1 MRIDYITTM
10 TRVGQLIQRPDHD
23 KKLQLVPDSNISR
36 ELLKDDRG
44 RVYAIV
50 VDGEIHKLGGSQA
63 KGGIKATFDA
73 YCGGFAFGMSART
86 YAVWNYLSQKIAA
99 GQTVEIYAVWADTVT
114 VPVPTMTGTE
124 MQTIAVDFHAIEKNF
139 VDEYVRLEGGYPE
152 LNMQESGRKWE
163 DTGLL
168 EGWPGMGKKFI

>member
-1 MRIDYITTM
+1 MQIDYITTM
-10 TRVGQLIQRPDHD
+10 TKVGQLVRREGHD
-23 KKLQLVPDSNISR
+23 KKLALIPDANISK
-36 ELLKDDRG
+36 ELLKDNRG

-63 KGGIKATFDA
+63 KGGIKSTFDA
-73 YCGGFAFGMSART
+73 YCGGYAFGMSART
-86 YAVWNYLSQKIAA
+86 YAVWNYLTQKINQ
-99 GQTVEIYAVWADTVT
+99 GKCVEIYCVWADVVT

-124 MQTIAVDFHAIEKNF
+124 MQTIPVDFHAIEKNF
-139 VDEYVRLEGGYPE
+139 VDEYVAKEGKYPE

-168 EGWPGMGKKFI
+168 EGWPGMGKKF